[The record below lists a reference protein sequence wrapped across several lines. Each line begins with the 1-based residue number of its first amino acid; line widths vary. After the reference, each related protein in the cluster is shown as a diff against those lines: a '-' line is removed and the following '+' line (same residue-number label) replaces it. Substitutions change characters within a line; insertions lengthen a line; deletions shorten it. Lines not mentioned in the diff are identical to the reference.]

1 MKIKHPLP
9 EKNERLLEENRPE
22 DTKNNMISWTIKQ
35 STLVTKLNFI
45 IVILII
51 VLYFWLEV
59 LVYIYERVSQLND
72 SDCDNVSEPPN
83 TDLCSSVSNS
93 PE

>member
-1 MKIKHPLP
+1 MKIKHPLL
-9 EKNERLLEENRPE
+9 EKNERLLEEKRPE
-22 DTKNNMISWTIKQ
+22 DTKNNLISWTIKQ

-59 LVYIYERVSQLND
+59 LLYIYERVSQLND
-72 SDCDNVSEPPN
+72 SDCDNVSEPPK

>member
-9 EKNERLLEENRPE
+9 EKNERLLEEKRPE
-22 DTKNNMISWTIKQ
+22 DTKNNLISWTIKQ

-72 SDCDNVSEPPN
+72 SDCDNVSEPSK